1 MAKNLLFIFLN
12 KLFEFPLWVKQ
23 VIYLH
28 LHKNLASFL
37 GEDFIQAKEEDVF
50 HIYVP
55 VLSFLGRTELTD
67 RKNRCDENVYNFLA
81 NASEGLNILEIA
93 MNNFWTLEEV
103 AKHYIFC
110 LEQNFLK
117 AAESVYIQAMAGFM
131 AGKYRTGEYFK
142 RTGKIDVD
150 QLERTIV
157 KQKEYA
163 EKGNPLKMAEVM
175 IALGFITEKDCSSL
189 LVIKE
194 EAKKR
199 FILDSSII
207 PKDVSAQLPSTP
219 AIPTTPTTPEPAPA
233 ADLQPYKDE
242 ITQLTERNAKLTEQN
257 NKLKEQ
263 LTRIL
268 AFVKK
273 NG

>member
-1 MAKNLLFIFLN
+1 MAKNILFIFLN

-23 VIYLH
+23 VIYLQ
-28 LHKNLASFL
+28 LYKNLAAFL
-37 GEDFIQAKEEDVF
+37 SEDFIQTKEEDVF
-50 HIYVP
+50 HIHVP
-55 VLSFLGRTELTD
+55 ILSFLGRTEVTD
-67 RKNRCDENVYNFLA
+67 RKNRCEENIYTFLE
-81 NASEGLNILEIA
+81 NATEGLNILEIS

-103 AKHYIFC
+103 AKCYIYC

-117 AAESVYIQAMAGFM
+117 APESQIIPAMAGFM

-157 KQKEYA
+157 KQKEFA
-163 EKGNPLKMAEVM
+163 AQGNPLKMAEVM
-175 IALGFITEKDCSSL
+175 IELGYITEKDCSSL
-189 LVIKE
+189 LMIKE

-199 FILDSSII
+199 FILDSSVI
-207 PKDVSAQLPSTP
+207 PKEVLAPMPIDAAPSAS
-219 AIPTTPTTPEPAPA
+219 AVDI
-233 ADLQPYKDE
+233 QPYKDE
-242 ITQLTERNAKLTEQN
+242 IAKLTEQN
-257 NKLKEQ
+257 TKLKEQ
-263 LTRIL
+263 LAKIL

>member
-1 MAKNLLFIFLN
+1 MAKNLLSIFLN
-12 KLFEFPLWVKQ
+12 KLLEFPLWVKQ
-23 VIYLH
+23 IIYLQ
-28 LHKNLASFL
+28 LYKNLALFL
-37 GEDFIQAKEEDVF
+37 NEDFIQVKEEDVF
-50 HIYVP
+50 HVHIP
-55 VLSFLGRTELTD
+55 ILTFLGRTELTD
-67 RKNRCDENVYNFLA
+67 RKNRCEENVYNFLA
-81 NASEGLNILEIA
+81 NASEGLNILEIS
-93 MNNFWTLEEV
+93 MNNFWTMEEV
-103 AKHYIFC
+103 AKQYIFC
-110 LEQNFLK
+110 LEQNFIK
-117 AAESVYIQAMAGFM
+117 APESVYIQAMAGFM

-157 KQKEYA
+157 KQKEFA

-175 IALGFITEKDCSSL
+175 ISLGFITENDCSSL

-207 PKDVSAQLPSTP
+207 PKEVSVATPVVAATPQSESSPSVN
-219 AIPTTPTTPEPAPA
+219 IK
-233 ADLQPYKDE
+233 PYQDE
-242 ITQLTERNAKLTEQN
+242 IAKLTEQNTKLTEQN

>member
-1 MAKNLLFIFLN
+1 MPKNILLIFLN

-23 VIYLH
+23 IIYLKLYKH
-28 LHKNLASFL
+28 LEDFL
-37 GEDFIQAKEEDVF
+37 SEDFIQIKEEDVF
-50 HIYVP
+50 HVNVP
-55 VLSFLGRTELTD
+55 VLTFLGRTELTD
-67 RKNRCDENVYNFLA
+67 RKNRCEENVYTFLA
-81 NASEGLNILEIA
+81 NVSEGLTILETA

-103 AKHYIFC
+103 AKQYIFC
-110 LEQNFLK
+110 LEQDYIK
-117 AAESVYIQAMAGFM
+117 APDSPFIPAMAGFM
-131 AGKYRTGEYFK
+131 SGKYRTGEYFK

-150 QLERTIV
+150 QLEQTIV

-163 EKGNPLKMAEVM
+163 ERGNPMKMAEVM
-175 IALGFITEKDCSSL
+175 ISLGFITEKDCSSL

-199 FILDSSII
+199 FILDSTII
-207 PKDVSAQLPSTP
+207 PKDFSGQMPVPIQTDASSTAQQESSVDVTK
-219 AIPTTPTTPEPAPA
+219 
-233 ADLQPYKDE
+233 YRDE
-242 ITQLTERNAKLTEQN
+242 ISRLTEQNTKLTEQN
-257 NKLKEQ
+257 NKLKVQ